1 MFPLTISRTGGVAGF
16 RDVLVVTGDGLVTVA
31 QKGRVPWSCH
41 LSSSAATRLSLT
53 ASEVPWPRL
62 TPASTGP
69 SFPDD
74 LVTTVQ
80 SPAGGPVRLEDPL
93 MGAHSAVFTELV
105 NDLHGGRS
113 ASGMCRPL

>member
-1 MFPLTISRTGGVAGF
+1 MRHIARLSWCTAIVVAAMTACGGPAEPPAARSRTEVFPLTISRTGGVAGF

-62 TPASTGP
+62 TPAT
-69 SFPDD
+69 
-74 LVTTVQ
+74 
-80 SPAGGPVRLEDPL
+80 
-93 MGAHSAVFTELV
+93 MHS
-105 NDLHGGRS
+105 RQ
-113 ASGMCRPL
+113 R